1 MSILKSVMPAL
12 QVGEM
17 QRAVQFYTQQLGVSV
32 AWRSPG
38 DGGGENCM
46 LEAGPVAVL
55 LSTSPDLG
63 ARPQFTGTI
72 YFDVEDVEGL
82 WDAVG
87 SKADVVWPI
96 ADMEYGTREFGIRDP
111 DGYVLAFAE
120 QRGTRSA

>member
-12 QVGEM
+12 QVAEM
-17 QRAVQFYTQQLGVSV
+17 HRAVQFYTHYLGFSV

-46 LEAGPVAVL
+46 LAAGPVSVL
-55 LSTSPDLG
+55 LSTSPHLG
-63 ARPQFTGTI
+63 APPHFTGTI

-82 WDAVG
+82 WDTVSPA
-87 SKADVVWPI
+87 ADVVWPI
-96 ADMEYGTREFGIRDP
+96 GDMEYGTREFGIRDP